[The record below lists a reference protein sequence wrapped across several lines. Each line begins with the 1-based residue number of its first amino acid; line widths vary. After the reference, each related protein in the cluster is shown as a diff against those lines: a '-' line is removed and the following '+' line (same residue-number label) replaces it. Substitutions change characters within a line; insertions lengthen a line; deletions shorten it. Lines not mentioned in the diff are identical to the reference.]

1 MKQKYLISKG
11 DGGNTLVIKEFAEI
25 DKEVFSIL
33 CEETYDM
40 KTVCE
45 ALDSGMNQVSTVIR
59 NRNFFPAFSSLEKI
73 SEGIKS
79 LTDADSDETVEIF
92 IDDADILSKK
102 EEEYVGVIDDL
113 ESDSEQIDDL
123 LEDELEDDAVDVYDD
138 ENLSIKKINAS
149 IKVDEDELI
158 DDNGDI

>member
-11 DGGNTLVIKEFAEI
+11 DAGNTLVIKEFAEI

-33 CEETYDM
+33 CEGTYDL

-45 ALDSGMNQVSTVIR
+45 ALDSGINQFSEVIR
-59 NRNFFPAFSSLEKI
+59 NRNFFPAFSTLEKI
-73 SEGIKS
+73 SEGITS
-79 LTDADSDETVEIF
+79 LIESNSDETVEIF
-92 IDDADILSKK
+92 IDDASILSKK
-102 EEEYVGVIDDL
+102 DETYTVIDDL

-123 LEDELEDDAVDVYDD
+123 LEDDVEDDTVDVYDD

-149 IKVDEDELI
+149 IKVDDDELI

>member
-1 MKQKYLISKG
+1 MKQKYLISKSDAG
-11 DGGNTLVIKEFAEI
+11 KTLVIKEFAEI

-33 CEETYDM
+33 CERTYDL

-45 ALDSGMNQVSTVIR
+45 ALDSGINQFSEVIR
-59 NRNFFPAFSSLEKI
+59 NRNFFPVFSTLEKI
-73 SEGIKS
+73 SEGITS
-79 LTDADSDETVEIF
+79 LITSNSDETVEIF
-92 IDDADILSKK
+92 IDDASILLKK
-102 EEEYVGVIDDL
+102 DEAYAVIDDL

-123 LEDELEDDAVDVYDD
+123 LEDEVEDDTVDVYDD